1 MAIKL
6 EVQPYCEDCMIFEA
20 DVERPM
26 KLYGNDMPLR
36 QTDTVIRCCRR
47 NTCAGL
53 IRYLEKEQQKGETN
67 ATE

>member
-6 EVQPYCEDCMIFEA
+6 EVQPYCRDYTIFEA

-26 KLYGNDMPLR
+26 KLYGNDMPLH
-36 QTDTVIRCCRR
+36 QTDTVIRCSRR

-53 IRYLEKEQQKGETN
+53 MRYLEKEMMKRE
-67 ATE
+67 EP